1 MKKGKSISST
11 YSLVTLTTISEMAT
25 KRASKDSTPST
36 SCNLSDTAKRFL
48 ASFPVPSQETKTVD
62 GEEVVVFNG
71 FKKEEKKVN
80 TPTEARNSRRYM
92 LDENVYLYGVE
103 KVWEGINNTGHAY
116 KTKRKYVIFERV
128 YDGKKTYTFSISKD
142 SIDVIIMTLMSL
154 KDEMK
159 DEEKK

>member
-1 MKKGKSISST
+1 
-11 YSLVTLTTISEMAT
+11 MAT

-36 SCNLSDTAKRFL
+36 SCNLSDTAKKFL
-48 ASFPVPSQETKTVD
+48 ASFPVPSQATKTVD

-80 TPTEARNSRRYM
+80 TPTEVRNSRRYM
-92 LDENVYLYGVE
+92 LDENVYLFGVE
-103 KVWEGINNTGHAY
+103 RVWEGINNTGHAY
-116 KTKRKYVIFERV
+116 KTKRKYVVFKF
-128 YDGKKTYTFSISKD
+128 YDGKKSYSFSISKD
-142 SIDVIIMTLMSL
+142 SIDVIVMTLMSL

>member
-1 MKKGKSISST
+1 MT
-11 YSLVTLTTISEMAT
+11 T

-36 SCNLSDTAKRFL
+36 SCNLSDTAKKFL
-48 ASFPVPSQETKTVD
+48 ASFPVPSQATKTVD

-80 TPTEARNSRRYM
+80 TPTEVRNSRRYM
-92 LDENVYLYGVE
+92 LDENVYLFGVE
-103 KVWEGINNTGHAY
+103 RVWEGINNTGHAY
-116 KTKRKYVIFERV
+116 KTKRKYVVFKF
-128 YDGKKTYTFSISKD
+128 YDGKKSYSFSISKD
-142 SIDVIIMTLMSL
+142 SIDVIVMTLMSL